1 MVCDPA
7 SSQTILSTAIIIPT
21 SIPTADKFPLFSEDG
36 RSLTIPIT
44 PAAPAK
50 AISEKELSLMR
61 IITQVYLRIPDFSC
75 WRSEC
80 DSLTL
85 FVPDIPF
92 QNLHDWLCSHG
103 GQELAQSLLKSSGP
117 STLLGKI
124 ILDKASSSPKAL
136 LRRCRIIDTSGR

>member
-1 MVCDPA
+1 MPGATSSSIDAVLISTSQKLWCDPA
-7 SSQTILSTAIIIPT
+7 SSQTILSTEIIIPT
-21 SIPTADKFPLFSEDG
+21 SIQTSDKFPLFTEDG
-36 RSLTIPIT
+36 RSLTITIT
-44 PAAPAK
+44 PAVPAK

-85 FVPDIPF
+85 FVPDIFF

-103 GQELAQSLLKSSGP
+103 EE
-117 STLLGKI
+117 
-124 ILDKASSSPKAL
+124 AL
-136 LRRCRIIDTSGR
+136 